1 MVRKSMAADGSKSP
15 NSGLRGEFHNRNLDN
30 SQVLGHTIKP
40 QEQHM
45 QGFYKSQ
52 MNKGTSQV
60 NWGDVA
66 DNKAK
71 IAEYNNRM
79 LN

>member
-1 MVRKSMAADGSKSP
+1 
-15 NSGLRGEFHNRNLDN
+15 
-30 SQVLGHTIKP
+30 
-40 QEQHM
+40 M

-71 IAEYNNRM
+71 IAEYNSRM
-79 LN
+79 LNQKQELGHMSDAGKTTSVKA